1 MAVGPE
7 YLDACI
13 RDYLNT
19 SAPRTMVV
27 LEPLKVVITNLP
39 NEKNTVDVPDFPS
52 AAPGSSSSSSL
63 STATHLVT
71 LSSVV
76 YIERSDFR
84 DGAKV
89 DKDYRRLT
97 SEQPVGLRHAGLVI
111 KVEKVVR
118 SPEGNVREL
127 HVTCTPAD
135 RVDKKPKAFIHWV
148 SEPRTVEVR
157 LYEHLFMHE
166 HPEDS
171 TEVSLKR
178 ITYLPR
184 CNKCFFALFSSI

>member
-19 SAPRTMVV
+19 TAPRTMVV
-27 LEPLKVVITNLP
+27 LEPLKIIIANFSGGKKTI
-39 NEKNTVDVPDFPS
+39 EVPDFPS
-52 AAPGSSSSSSL
+52 ATPGSSSS
-63 STATHLVT
+63 ATTHNVT

-84 DGAKV
+84 DGGKI

-111 KVEKVVR
+111 KVEKVVK

-127 HVTCTPAD
+127 HVTCTQAD
-135 RVDKKPKAFIHWV
+135 EVAKKPKAFIHWV
-148 SEPRTVEVR
+148 SEPKLVEVR

-166 HPEDS
+166 HPEDAS
-171 TEVSLKR
+171 EVRSLKFHNIR
-178 ITYLPR
+178 
-184 CNKCFFALFSSI
+184 